1 MAFREKDFIKRQ
13 LAEVARAIAR
23 ALGLK
28 EEGRPDEARAVLE
41 SGTAAALGVGYASL
55 GAVDVAT
62 ALGLLR
68 TREAAEGYAQLLE
81 CDASL
86 QDDGGDSARAESLR
100 ARAQAIRAGATS
112 YIAPGFPT
120 TRRNIES

>member
-1 MAFREKDFIKRQ
+1 MEYLSSISVPVLLLVFVFQSPQDFIRQ
-13 LAEVARAIAR
+13 HSEAAEALRRAGNLAAAE
-23 ALGLK
+23 K
-28 EEGRPDEARAVLE
+28 EYRAVL
-41 SGTAAALGVGYASL
+41 
-55 GAVDVAT
+55 
-62 ALGLLR
+62 
-68 TREAAEGYAQLLE
+68 AEGYAQLLE